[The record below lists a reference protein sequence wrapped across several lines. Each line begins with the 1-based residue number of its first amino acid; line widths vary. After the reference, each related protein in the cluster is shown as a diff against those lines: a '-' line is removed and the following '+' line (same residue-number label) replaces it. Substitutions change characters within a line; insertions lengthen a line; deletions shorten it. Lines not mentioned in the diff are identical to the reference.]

1 MKMESL
7 CLKKTLSQPTSVT
20 KGGKTASQEHNLLFN
35 IQNSLTLLLML
46 LVILALFWPVLRRR
60 RLKAN
65 IQNTA
70 FPAHWRKI
78 LKQQLPLYRTLPAD
92 LQLKLKKLIQ
102 LFIAEKQFIGCEGLE
117 ITDEIRLNIAAQ
129 ACLLMLNRP
138 TALYP
143 NLTNILVYPAAY
155 LVPVTNTDA
164 AGVVSSD
171 NQLRLGESWQ
181 QGKVVLSWPDSQQGA
196 ADPFDGHNVVLHEF
210 AHQLDQENGSANG
223 APFLESN
230 DAYRVWSQV
239 LSFEFEKL
247 QQQLRQGVPT
257 LLNAY
262 AATNAAEFFAVVTEV
277 FFEQPQAL
285 KQQHPALYQQLAQ
298 YYRLDPGLWIS

>member
-1 MKMESL
+1 MNM
-7 CLKKTLSQPTSVT
+7 
-20 KGGKTASQEHNLLFN
+20 
-35 IQNSLTLLLML
+35 QNGLILLLML
-46 LVILALFWPVLRRR
+46 LVILALLWPVLRQR
-60 RLKAN
+60 RLTAAIN
-65 IQNTA
+65 NTA
-70 FPAHWRKI
+70 FPAPWRKI
-78 LKQQLPLYRTLPAD
+78 LKRQLPLYRSLPAD

-143 NLTNILVYPAAY
+143 NLRSILVYPAAY
-155 LVPVTNTDA
+155 LVPVSNTDA
-164 AGVVSSD
+164 AGVVSHD

-223 APFLESN
+223 APFLASTE
-230 DAYRVWSQV
+230 AYRVWSQV
-239 LSFEFEKL
+239 LSDEFATL
-247 QQQLRQGVPT
+247 QQRLRQGIPS
-257 LLNAY
+257 LFNAY
-262 AATNAAEFFAVVTEV
+262 AATNPAEFFAVITEV
-277 FFEQPQAL
+277 FFEQPQEFSA
-285 KQQHPALYQQLAQ
+285 QHPALYRQLAQ
-298 YYRLDPGLWIS
+298 YYRLDPLLWHS

>member
-1 MKMESL
+1 ML
-7 CLKKTLSQPTSVT
+7 I
-20 KGGKTASQEHNLLFN
+20 N
-35 IQNSLTLLLML
+35 IQNGLILFLML
-46 LVILALFWPVLRRR
+46 LVMLALLWPVLCRH

-78 LKQQLPLYRTLPAD
+78 LKRQLPLYRTLPAD

-129 ACLLMLNRP
+129 ACLLMLNRR
-138 TALYP
+138 TELYP
-143 NLTNILVYPAAY
+143 NLRSILVYPAAY

-223 APFLESN
+223 APFLASN

-239 LSFEFEKL
+239 LSFEFEQL

-298 YYRLDPGLWIS
+298 YYRLDPGLWLS

>member
-1 MKMESL
+1 MNM
-7 CLKKTLSQPTSVT
+7 
-20 KGGKTASQEHNLLFN
+20 
-35 IQNSLTLLLML
+35 QNGLILLLML
-46 LVILALFWPVLRRR
+46 LVILALLWPVLRQR
-60 RLKAN
+60 RLTAAIN
-65 IQNTA
+65 NTA
-70 FPAHWRKI
+70 FPAPWRKI
-78 LKQQLPLYRTLPAD
+78 LKRQLPLYRSLPAD

-143 NLTNILVYPAAY
+143 NLRSILVYPAAY
-155 LVPVTNTDA
+155 LVPVSNTDA
-164 AGVVSSD
+164 AGVVSHD

-223 APFLESN
+223 APFLASTE
-230 DAYRVWSQV
+230 AYRVWSQV
-239 LSFEFEKL
+239 LSDEFSTL
-247 QQQLRQGVPT
+247 QQRLRKGIPS
-257 LLNAY
+257 LFNAY
-262 AATNAAEFFAVVTEV
+262 AATNPAEFFAVITEV
-277 FFEQPQAL
+277 FFEQPQEFSA
-285 KQQHPALYQQLAQ
+285 QHPALYRQLAQ
-298 YYRLDPGLWIS
+298 YYRLDPLLWHS

>member
-1 MKMESL
+1 MKMAAL
-7 CLKKTLSQPTSVT
+7 CLKKTLWQPTSLT
-20 KGGKTASQEHNLLFN
+20 KGGKTASQECNLLLN
-35 IQNSLTLLLML
+35 TQNGLILLLML
-46 LVILALFWPVLRRR
+46 LVILALLWPVLRQR
-60 RLKAN
+60 RLKAS

-78 LKQQLPLYRTLPAD
+78 LKRQLPLYRSLPAD

-102 LFIAEKQFIGCEGLE
+102 LFIAEKQFIGCEGLA

-143 NLTNILVYPAAY
+143 NLRSILVYPAAY

-164 AGVVSSD
+164 AGVVSND

-196 ADPFDGHNVVLHEF
+196 ADPYDGHNVVLHEF

-223 APFLESN
+223 APFLASN

-239 LSFEFEKL
+239 LSTEFEKL

-277 FFEQPQAL
+277 FFEQPKAL

-298 YYRLDPGLWIS
+298 FYRLDPALWLP